1 MKIVLRRKSLIKIPA
16 IIAVSCSL
24 LFIGVFIFTHSQSTS
39 AIDTSTFNPG
49 KIIDDSVFYNATT
62 MSASDIQTFL
72 NNEVTTCDTQ
82 GAQIVSGSETRA
94 QYSATQGYYP
104 PFTCLKDYST
114 TTNTQTADAY
124 CNGYTAATQTA
135 AQVIYGVA
143 QSCGINPQVLLVL
156 LQKEEGLVT
165 DTWPWSIQY
174 QSATGYGCPDSTP
187 GVCSSSYYGLFNQ
200 LYNAARQFKLYAAK
214 SSSYTFKAGQ
224 NNTIPY
230 NPSSSCGSS
239 VVDIQNQATAGL
251 YNYTPYQPNTAALA
265 EGAGTGN
272 GDSCSSYGNLNFW
285 TYFNEWFGSTNTIPG
300 CSIATGTTLSC
311 VWKLKNVANNSEVLT
326 TSYSGMLSQLNAGGY
341 EYAGIAFIVRNPV
354 AASAT
359 NIPIYSVTIGSST
372 FITANQNEYASLKSQ
387 GYTDDGIAFYADP
400 AGSNTGFP
408 VYRLYSS
415 TYGHVWTESTSEV
428 QAYEAQGYVSEGV
441 AFTTMDPVNQAAAPP
456 VGHFDV
462 YRFNMGNL
470 GHFWTT
476 DINER
481 DQMIQAGYTYEG
493 VAFQSSASTTSTP
506 VYRLYSPAI
515 REHLFTTDQNEVSV
529 LTGSGWNN
537 EGIAF
542 YESGTATSIP
552 VYRLYSLVDYEHL
565 LSTDPHEVSV
575 LVSSGTYRNEGI
587 AFYQP

>member
-1 MKIVLRRKSLIKIPA
+1 MHITLRRKSLIKIPA

-24 LFIGVFIFTHSQSTS
+24 IFIGIFVYTHTQTTS
-39 AIDTSTFNPG
+39 AIDTSNFNPG

-72 NNEVTTCDTQ
+72 NNEVQSCDTQ
-82 GAQIVSGSETRA
+82 GTQIVSGTETRA

-114 TTNTQTADAY
+114 TTNTETADAY
-124 CNGYTAATQTA
+124 CNGYSSSTQTA
-135 AQVIYGVA
+135 AQIIYGVA

-187 GVCSSSYYGLFNQ
+187 GVCNASYYGLFNQ
-200 LYNAARQFKLYAAK
+200 LYDAARQFKLYAANP
-214 SSSYTFKAGQ
+214 SSYTFKAGQ
-224 NNTIPY
+224 NNSIAY
-230 NPSSSCGSS
+230 NPSGSCGSS
-239 VVDIQNQATAGL
+239 VVNIQNQATAGL
-251 YNYTPYQPNTAALA
+251 YDYTPYQPDTAALA
-265 EGAGTGN
+265 EGNGSGN

-285 TYFNEWFGSTNTIPG
+285 TYFNEWFGSTTTIPG
-300 CSIATGTTLSC
+300 CTVATNTTLSC
-311 VWKLKNVANNSEVLT
+311 VWKLKNVSNNSEVLT

-341 EYAGIAFIVRNPV
+341 EYAGVAFTVRNPV
-354 AASAT
+354 APSAG
-359 NIPIYSVTIGSST
+359 NIPIYSVNIGSST
-372 FITANQNEYASLKSQ
+372 FITANQVEYNSLKAA
-387 GYTDDGIAFYADP
+387 GDTDNGIAFYADP

-415 TYGHVWTESTSEV
+415 TYGHVWTESSSEV

-441 AFTTMDPVNQAAAPP
+441 AFTTIDPIDPAAAPP
-456 VGHFDV
+456 ANDFNV
-462 YRFNMGNL
+462 YRFNMGTL

-481 DQMIQAGYTYEG
+481 DQMIQAGYDYEG
-493 VAFQSSASTTSTP
+493 VAFWSSANTTSTP
-506 VYRLYSPAI
+506 VYRLYSPAL
-515 REHLFTTDQNEVSV
+515 REHLFTSDQNEETV
-529 LTGSGWNN
+529 LSGSGWNN
-537 EGIAF
+537 EGIGF
-542 YESGTATSIP
+542 YESSTPTSVP

-565 LSTDPHEVSV
+565 LTTDPHEVSV
-575 LVSSGTYRNEGI
+575 LVSSGVYRNEGI
-587 AFYQP
+587 AWYQP